1 MKFTKL
7 VEMMENV
14 PEHLYHGT
22 SVFHLVYILNSN
34 ELIEGVHW
42 DKPNEP
48 HGPRLT
54 KTPEIAKTFFS
65 YATPDLG
72 DESPG
77 ALLILSGPKLASK
90 YELVEYTDTQY
101 AGGTWEK
108 DEEEVVVLTPVV
120 KPLDAFLERVVVER
134 VHAEYALQDEIL
146 EFAISWPYLDVGTVE
161 EARELVQRA
170 LSHPL
175 VTIT

>member
-14 PEHLYHGT
+14 PEYLYHGT
-22 SVFHLVYILNSN
+22 SVFQLVYILDSN
-34 ELIEGVHW
+34 ELREGIHW

-54 KTPEIAKTFFS
+54 KSSEVAKTFFS

-90 YELVEYTDTQY
+90 YELAEYTDTQY
-101 AGGTWEK
+101 AGGTWES

-120 KPLDAFLERVVVER
+120 KPLSAFLERVEVAR
-134 VHAEYALQDEIL
+134 VHAEFALQDEIL
-146 EFAISWPYLDVGTVE
+146 EFAISWPYLEVGTVE
-161 EARELVQRA
+161 EARQLVQRA
-170 LSHPL
+170 LSHSF